1 MRTIAGLVFLLAAAI
16 SQSAPADQEL
26 LARVGQYVQELEERL
41 AVTIGDETYHQDA
54 SYRGGHLTR
63 TLRSEILFMSLSREG
78 VWLSVRNVLSAD
90 GRAVGDSKG
99 RLDRI
104 LKSPGLDY
112 LSQLRLLKAESAR
125 WDVGQVFRTTGDPTL
140 VFRFLLPAN
149 QPRFTFG
156 KGRRE
161 RTTASTS

>member
-1 MRTIAGLVFLLAAAI
+1 
-16 SQSAPADQEL
+16 
-26 LARVGQYVQELEERL
+26 
-41 AVTIGDETYHQDA
+41 
-54 SYRGGHLTR
+54 
-63 TLRSEILFMSLSREG
+63 MSLSREG